1 MEGTLAGE
9 PRAPWPILEIAGG
22 GRAAGQWPRL
32 AAETT
37 GKLQGSKPR
46 AAALPS
52 VLTCTPRRL
61 VVPQDIQIYDI
72 VVRARQIN

>member
-37 GKLQGSKPR
+37 GKLQASSGG
-46 AAALPS
+46 A
-52 VLTCTPRRL
+52 T
-61 VVPQDIQIYDI
+61 
-72 VVRARQIN
+72 VRAHVHAPPAGGAAGYNTNIWYRTTS